1 MQVSIPVSHTFKPT
15 VTHSFLSTLWRRI
28 TDGLGEVIPNLENL
42 VLTNNHLQELGD
54 LDPLAECKKLIYLS
68 LLSNPVANK
77 QHYRSYVIHK
87 IPSLRVLDFNKVKE
101 SEREAAKLMFK
112 SKKGKELAKQL
123 GQKTK
128 NFAAEGAAKEKIGKI
143 ILYLIVLQHYN
154 MIFPLGGP
162 SAEEARAIREAIAN
176 ASTLEEVERLNQ
188 MLRAGV
194 VPGKATQ
201 AKNGSNGN
209 YLVSR
214 FNYKIVCFVL
224 ICVFL
229 F

>member
-1 MQVSIPVSHTFKPT
+1 MQVFIPFFIANECNNLLYIPNMY
-15 VTHSFLSTLWRRI
+15 RRI

-54 LDPLAECKKLIYLS
+54 LDPLAEFKKLTYLS

-128 NFAAEGAAKEKIGKI
+128 NFAAEGAAKEKIGK
-143 ILYLIVLQHYN
+143 
-154 MIFPLGGP
+154 
-162 SAEEARAIREAIAN
+162 
-176 ASTLEEVERLNQ
+176 
-188 MLRAGV
+188 
-194 VPGKATQ
+194 
-201 AKNGSNGN
+201 
-209 YLVSR
+209 R
-214 FNYKIVCFVL
+214 FCI
-224 ICVFL
+224 
-229 F
+229 

>member
-1 MQVSIPVSHTFKPT
+1 
-15 VTHSFLSTLWRRI
+15 LCRRI

-54 LDPLAECKKLIYLS
+54 LDPLAECKKLTYLS

-128 NFAAEGAAKEKIGKI
+128 NFAAEGAAKEKIGKK
-143 ILYLIVLQHYN
+143 ILYLIVIHYYI

-194 VPGKATQ
+194 VPGKAAQ

-214 FNYKIVCFVL
+214 LNCKIV
-224 ICVFL
+224 
-229 F
+229 